1 MTQLELSRGMSP
13 IDQMRSMLPAGA
25 RTAAQNTAADGISF
39 EEMLT
44 RKQQELSGGLKF
56 SRHANERLESRQ
68 IDLTDGQLERLQGA
82 VRKAE
87 AKGIRDSLVMLDN
100 VAFIVNVKS
109 NTVVTAVAGE
119 DEKIFSNIDGAVIV

>member
-1 MTQLELSRGMSP
+1 M
-13 IDQMRSMLPAGA
+13 
-25 RTAAQNTAADGISF
+25 
-39 EEMLT
+39 
-44 RKQQELSGGLKF
+44 
-56 SRHANERLESRQ
+56 
-68 IDLTDGQLERLQGA
+68 ERLQGA

-109 NTVVTAVAGE
+109 NTVITAVAGE